1 METPEDIKIH
11 LYSAEEYQDDL
22 GGTHAVPDGGFLVV
36 LRAYRLLDDEWIDYN
51 PRKAANV
58 LELVPEDYEVDG
70 EHSALL
76 LRRLPPGLPATARDV
91 L

>member
-1 METPEDIKIH
+1 M
-11 LYSAEEYQDDL
+11 
-22 GGTHAVPDGGFLVV
+22 PDGGFVAV
-36 LRAYRLLDDEWIDYN
+36 LRAYGLLDDERIDYN

-58 LELVPEDYEVDG
+58 LKLVPEDYEADG

-76 LRRLPPGLPATARDV
+76 LRRLPPGLPVAARDV

>member
-1 METPEDIKIH
+1 MTKR
-11 LYSAEEYQDDL
+11 
-22 GGTHAVPDGGFLVV
+22 V
-36 LRAYRLLDDEWIDYN
+36 DYN

-58 LELVPEDYEVDG
+58 LKLVPEDYEADG

-76 LRRLPPGLPATARDV
+76 LRRLPPGLPVAARDV